1 MRYPVVAWSRLL
13 KRLSA
18 RGLIAVLGAV
28 ALLAGCEAGKGGLK
42 ILPAELGP
50 NGITLYYKYLEAE
63 GEKAFAYSS
72 GEWYQY
78 AYGRR
83 YLDIAVWDAVEQCE
97 LKAGDSCELFAV
109 GNTLVSQMEPEE
121 RAKILK
127 MLEKN
132 SSP

>member
-1 MRYPVVAWSRLL
+1 MRYPVAAWSRSLI
-13 KRLSA
+13 RPTA
-18 RGLIAVLGAV
+18 RGLIAALGAIM
-28 ALLAGCEAGKGGLK
+28 LLTGCEAGKGGLK
-42 ILPAELGP
+42 VLPADLGL
-50 NGITLYYKYLEAE
+50 NGVALYYEYLEAE

-72 GEWYQY
+72 GQWYQY
-78 AYGRR
+78 VSRRR

-97 LKAGDSCELFAV
+97 LKAGESCELFAV